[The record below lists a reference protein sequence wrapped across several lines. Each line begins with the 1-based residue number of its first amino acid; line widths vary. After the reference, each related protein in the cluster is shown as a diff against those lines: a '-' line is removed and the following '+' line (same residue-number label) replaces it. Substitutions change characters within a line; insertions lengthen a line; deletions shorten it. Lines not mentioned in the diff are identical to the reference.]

1 MNAPTP
7 QQIYRRRRA
16 LALAVLLLVVGL
28 VWWGIFVMRADTGG
42 KASDP
47 KATQAQSG
55 PIVACTSGAV
65 TVTAFIGNGSV
76 SQTQF
81 AKGMIP
87 KLWFSLTNN
96 SKRACTFEAGAIGQ
110 FYTITTGPDTVWQSK
125 DCDRTGDVS
134 AVVTLQPHQTLT
146 SPPSDW
152 FRVKS
157 SSTGCGEGQSPVI
170 AGGASYHLSVTVNNV
185 KSANDVQF
193 VLN

>member
-1 MNAPTP
+1 MNAPTA

-16 LALAVLLLVVGL
+16 LALVVFLLVVGL
-28 VWWGIFVMRADTGG
+28 VWWGISVMRADSAG
-42 KASDP
+42 KPAVAKTP
-47 KATQAQSG
+47 VAAG
-55 PIVACTSGAV
+55 PIVACPSTAV
-65 TVTAFIGNGSV
+65 AVTAFIGNGSV
-76 SQTQF
+76 SQSQF
-81 AKGMIP
+81 AKGMVP

-96 SKRACTFEAGAIGQ
+96 SKRACTFEAGSIGQ

-125 DCDRTGDVS
+125 YCDRTGDVS

-152 FRVKS
+152 YRVMS
-157 SSTGCGEGQSPVI
+157 SSTGCGTGQRSVV